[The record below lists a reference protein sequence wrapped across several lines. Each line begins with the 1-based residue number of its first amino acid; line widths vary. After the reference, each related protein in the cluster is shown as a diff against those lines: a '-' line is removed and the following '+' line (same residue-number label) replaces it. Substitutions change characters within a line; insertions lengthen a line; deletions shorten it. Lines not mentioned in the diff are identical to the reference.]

1 MATSPTS
8 RTERAEPRINPDL
21 DPDPETGATSTSG
34 DRSDFIRTPAPR
46 KSPIFWLVLLMVLVA
61 GAVFFYLWRQNASQP
76 PALATP
82 AATQPPA
89 AAEAAPAIR
98 HPIEDAQ
105 SAAAPNTEA
114 KPLPALMVS
123 DTTMQ
128 NTLADLF
135 GPASLGKV
143 FYEDAI
149 IHRFVTTVDNLPRKT
164 VPQRN
169 LPVKPIAG
177 PLVTS
182 TKDDNVS
189 ISADNASRYTPYV
202 QMAEAIDAKN
212 LVSAYVHFYPLI
224 QQDYRDL
231 GYPKGYF
238 NDRLIE
244 AIDDLLATPELKD
257 PLQVVQPK
265 ILYQYSDPELEAR
278 SAGQKIM
285 IRMGT
290 DNAAKIK
297 AKLQEIRRELTGPK
311 GSNPAGPK
319 QAQ

>member
-1 MATSPTS
+1 MATSPTD
-8 RTERAEPRINPDL
+8 RAEPRIEADF
-21 DPDPETGATSTSG
+21 DPEADATLPSG
-34 DRSDFIRTPAPR
+34 ERSNPLRTPAPR
-46 KSPIFWLVLLMVLVA
+46 KGPIVWLVLLMVLTA
-61 GAVFFYLWRQNASQP
+61 SAVFFYLWRQDTSQP
-76 PALATP
+76 TLAP
-82 AATQPPA
+82 PPTQPPA
-89 AAEAAPAIR
+89 AVEAAPAIR

-105 SAAAPNTEA
+105 GAAANPEA

-164 VPQRN
+164 IPSRN

-182 TKDDNVS
+182 AKDGNSVS
-189 ISADNASRYTPYV
+189 ISADNATRYKPYV
-202 QMAEAIDAKN
+202 QMAESIDAKN
-212 LVSAYVHFYPLI
+212 LVAAYVHFYPLI

-244 AIDDLLATPELKD
+244 AIDDLLAAPELTD

-265 ILYQYSDPELEAR
+265 VLYQYADPELEAR

-285 IRMGT
+285 IRMGNE
-290 DNAAKIK
+290 NAAKIK
-297 AKLQEIRRELTGPK
+297 AKLRDIRRELTGPEGTP
-311 GSNPAGPK
+311 GSK
-319 QAQ
+319 QAK

>member
-1 MATSPTS
+1 MSTSPTS
-8 RTERAEPRINPDL
+8 RTDRAEPRIDPDF
-21 DPDPETGATSTSG
+21 DPETDATLPPR
-34 DRSDFIRTPAPR
+34 DRSDSVRTTAPR
-46 KSPIFWLVLLMVLVA
+46 KGPIVWLVLLMLLA
-61 GAVFFYLWRQNASQP
+61 ASAVFFYLWRQNTSQQP
-76 PALATP
+76 
-82 AATQPPA
+82 PPA
-89 AAEAAPAIR
+89 APAAQPPVAAVAEPAIR

-105 SAAAPNTEA
+105 GAVASTES

-164 VPQRN
+164 IPSRN

-177 PLVTS
+177 PLATS
-182 TKDDNVS
+182 AKDDNIS
-189 ISADNASRYTPYV
+189 ISAENASRYTPYV
-202 QMAEAIDAKN
+202 RMAEAIDPKS

-244 AIDDLLATPELKD
+244 AIDDLLAAPESKD

-265 ILYQYSDPELEAR
+265 VLYQYADPELEAR

-285 IRMGT
+285 MRMGNE
-290 DNAAKIK
+290 NAAKVK
-297 AKLQEIRRELTGPK
+297 AKLQEIRRELTGPQGDPPGAK
-311 GSNPAGPK
+311 EAK
-319 QAQ
+319 

>member
-1 MATSPTS
+1 MASSPTS
-8 RTERAEPRINPDL
+8 GADRAEPRIDPAF
-21 DPDPETGATSTSG
+21 DPDTAGATLPSG
-34 DRSDFIRTPAPR
+34 EQSDFPRTAASR
-46 KSPIFWLVLLMVLVA
+46 KRPVIWLALLMVLA
-61 GAVFFYLWRQNASQP
+61 ASAVFFYLWRQNASQP
-76 PALATP
+76 PAPATP
-82 AATQPPA
+82 AVQAPVP
-89 AAEAAPAIR
+89 AEAAPAIR

-105 SAAAPNTEA
+105 GAAAANAET

-135 GPASLGKV
+135 GPAALGRV

-149 IHRFVTTVDNLPRKT
+149 IHRFVATVDNLPRKT
-164 VPQRN
+164 VPSRN

-177 PLVTS
+177 PLATS
-182 TKDDNVS
+182 AKGDNVS
-189 ISADNASRYTPYV
+189 ISADNASRYAAYV
-202 QMAEAIDAKN
+202 RIAEAIDAKN

-244 AIDDLLATPELKD
+244 AIDDLLAAPESKD
-257 PLQVVQPK
+257 PPQVIQPK
-265 ILYQYSDPELEAR
+265 VLYQYADPELEAR

-285 IRMGT
+285 IRMGNE
-290 DNAAKIK
+290 NAAKVK
-297 AKLQEIRRELTGPK
+297 AKLQEIRRELTGPQ
-311 GSNPAGPK
+311 SNPPASK
-319 QAQ
+319 ETK

>member
-1 MATSPTS
+1 MVTLS
-8 RTERAEPRINPDL
+8 TERAEPRIDPDL
-21 DPDPETGATSTSG
+21 DPGTGGPLPSEK
-34 DRSDFIRTPAPR
+34 RSDFIRTPAPR
-46 KSPIFWLVLLMVLVA
+46 KSLIVWLVLLMVLAA

-82 AATQPPA
+82 PPTRPQPAP
-89 AAEAAPAIR
+89 EAAPAIR
-98 HPIEDAQ
+98 HPIEDAP
-105 SAAAPNTEA
+105 SAAAPNVET

-164 VPQRN
+164 VPSRN

-182 TKDDNVS
+182 AKDDHVS

-212 LVSAYVHFYPLI
+212 LVSAYVRFYPLM
-224 QQDYRDL
+224 QQDYREL

-257 PLQVVQPK
+257 PPQVLQPK
-265 ILYQYSDPELEAR
+265 ILYQYADPELEAR

-285 IRMGT
+285 MRMGGE
-290 DNAAKIK
+290 NAAKLK
-297 AKLQEIRRELTGPK
+297 AKLREIRRELTGPN
-311 GSNPAGPK
+311 GSNQPPR
-319 QAQ
+319 

>member
-21 DPDPETGATSTSG
+21 DPETGATLTSG
-34 DRSDFIRTPAPR
+34 DRGDSIRTPPPR
-46 KSPIFWLVLLMVLVA
+46 RSPIVWLVLLMVLAA
-61 GAVFFYLWRQNASQP
+61 GAVFFYLWRQDTSQQ
-76 PALATP
+76 PALAP
-82 AATQPPA
+82 PPA
-89 AAEAAPAIR
+89 TKPPVAAEAAPAIR

-105 SAAAPNTEA
+105 GAAANTDT

-164 VPQRN
+164 IPSRN

-182 TKDDNVS
+182 AKDDNNVS
-189 ISADNASRYTPYV
+189 ISADNATRYRPYV
-202 QMAEAIDAKN
+202 QMAESIDAKN

-244 AIDDLLATPELKD
+244 AIDDLLAAPELTD

-265 ILYQYSDPELEAR
+265 VLYQYADPELEAR

-285 IRMGT
+285 IRMGNE
-290 DNAAKIK
+290 NAAKVK
-297 AKLQEIRRELTGPK
+297 AKLQEIRRELTGTQT
-311 GSNPAGPK
+311 NPPGFK
-319 QAQ
+319 QTK

>member
-1 MATSPTS
+1 MATPPTD
-8 RTERAEPRINPDL
+8 RAEPRIEADF
-21 DPDPETGATSTSG
+21 DPEADATLPTGDSL
-34 DRSDFIRTPAPR
+34 RTPAPR
-46 KSPIFWLVLLMVLVA
+46 KGPIVWLVLLMALA
-61 GAVFFYLWRQNASQP
+61 ASAVFFYLWRQNTSQQP
-76 PALATP
+76 PSAA
-82 AATQPPA
+82 AATQPPVA
-89 AAEAAPAIR
+89 AVAQPAIR

-105 SAAAPNTEA
+105 GAAAASTDT

-149 IHRFVTTVDNLPRKT
+149 IHRFVTSVDNLPRKT
-164 VPQRN
+164 IPSRN

-182 TKDDNVS
+182 AKDGNVS
-189 ISADNASRYTPYV
+189 ISADNSTRYKPYV
-202 QMAEAIDAKN
+202 QIAESIDAKN

-244 AIDDLLATPELKD
+244 AIDDLLAAPELTE

-265 ILYQYSDPELEAR
+265 VLYQYADPELEAR

-285 IRMGT
+285 IRMGNE
-290 DNAAKIK
+290 NAAKIK
-297 AKLQEIRRELTGPK
+297 AKLRDIRRELTVLE
-311 GSNPAGPK
+311 GSPGSK
-319 QAQ
+319 QAK

>member
-1 MATSPTS
+1 MSTSPTS
-8 RTERAEPRINPDL
+8 RTDRAEPRI
-21 DPDPETGATSTSG
+21 DPDFDPEADATLPSG
-34 DRSDFIRTPAPR
+34 ERSDSLRTTAPR
-46 KSPIFWLVLLMVLVA
+46 KGPIVWLVLLMVLA
-61 GAVFFYLWRQNASQP
+61 ASAVFFYLWRQNASQQ
-76 PALATP
+76 PAPATP
-82 AATQPPA
+82 AIQPPV

-98 HPIEDAQ
+98 HPIENAQ
-105 SAAAPNTEA
+105 GAAANTET

-164 VPQRN
+164 IPSRN

-177 PLVTS
+177 PLATS
-182 TKDDNVS
+182 AKDDNIS

-202 QMAEAIDAKN
+202 QMAESIDAKR

-244 AIDDLLATPELKD
+244 AIDDLLAAPEVKD
-257 PLQVVQPK
+257 SLQVVQPK
-265 ILYQYSDPELEAR
+265 VLYQYADPELEAR

-285 IRMGT
+285 IRMGNE
-290 DNAAKIK
+290 NAAKVK
-297 AKLQEIRRELTGPK
+297 AKLQEIRRELTSPQ
-311 GSNPAGPK
+311 GSPAGPQQSK
-319 QAQ
+319 

>member
-1 MATSPTS
+1 MATPP
-8 RTERAEPRINPDL
+8 TERTEPRIDPDL
-21 DPDPETGATSTSG
+21 DPETGATLPSEEH
-34 DRSDFIRTPAPR
+34 SDFIRTPAPR
-46 KSPIFWLVLLMVLVA
+46 KIPIVWLVLLMVLA
-61 GAVFFYLWRQNASQP
+61 ASAVFFYLWRQNASQQ

-82 AATQPPA
+82 PVTQPQP
-89 AAEAAPAIR
+89 AAEAAPVIR
-98 HPIEDAQ
+98 HPIEDAK
-105 SAAAPNTEA
+105 SAATPNAET

-164 VPQRN
+164 VPSRN

-177 PLVTS
+177 PLATS
-182 TKDDNVS
+182 AKDDNVS

-202 QMAEAIDAKN
+202 QMVEAIDAKN
-212 LVSAYVHFYPLI
+212 LVSAYVHFYPLM

-265 ILYQYSDPELEAR
+265 VLYQYADPELEAR

-285 IRMGT
+285 IRMGSE
-290 DNAAKIK
+290 NAAKIK
-297 AKLQEIRRELTGPK
+297 AKLKEIRRELTGPN
-311 GSNPAGPK
+311 GSNPAGSK

>member
-1 MATSPTS
+1 MATSPTD
-8 RTERAEPRINPDL
+8 RAEPRIEADF
-21 DPDPETGATSTSG
+21 DPEADATLPPG
-34 DRSDFIRTPAPR
+34 ERSNSLRTPAPR
-46 KSPIFWLVLLMVLVA
+46 KGPIVWLVLLMVLTA
-61 GAVFFYLWRQNASQP
+61 SAVFFYLWRQDTSQL
-76 PALATP
+76 PALAP
-82 AATQPPA
+82 APATQPPV
-89 AAEAAPAIR
+89 AAEAAPTIR

-105 SAAAPNTEA
+105 SAAANTDT

-169 LPVKPIAG
+169 LPVKPVAG

-189 ISADNASRYTPYV
+189 ISAENASRYTPYV
-202 QMAEAIDAKN
+202 EMAAAIDAKN
-212 LVSAYVHFYPLI
+212 LVAAYVRFYPLI

-257 PLQVVQPK
+257 PLQLVQPK
-265 ILYQYSDPELEAR
+265 VLYQYSDPELEAR

-285 IRMGT
+285 IRMGPE
-290 DNAAKIK
+290 NATKIK

-311 GSNPAGPK
+311 GGNPAGPK
-319 QAQ
+319 QTQ

>member
-1 MATSPTS
+1 MSTSSTS
-8 RTERAEPRINPDL
+8 HTDRAEPRI
-21 DPDPETGATSTSG
+21 DPDFDPEVDPTLPSG
-34 DRSDFIRTPAPR
+34 ERSDSLRRTAPW
-46 KSPIFWLVLLMVLVA
+46 KGPIVWLVLLMALA
-61 GAVFFYLWRQNASQP
+61 ASAVFFYPWRQNPPPQPAPAAPAIQP
-76 PALATP
+76 PV
-82 AATQPPA
+82 

-98 HPIEDAQ
+98 HPIENAQ
-105 SAAAPNTEA
+105 GAAANTET

-164 VPQRN
+164 IPSRN
-169 LPVKPIAG
+169 LPVKPIGG

-182 TKDDNVS
+182 SKDDNIS

-202 QMAEAIDAKN
+202 RMAESIDAKS

-244 AIDDLLATPELKD
+244 AIDDLLAAPEVKD
-257 PLQVVQPK
+257 SLQVVQPK
-265 ILYQYSDPELEAR
+265 VLYQYADPELEAR

-285 IRMGT
+285 IRMGN
-290 DNAAKIK
+290 DNAAKVK
-297 AKLQEIRRELTGPK
+297 AKLQEIRRELTSPQ
-311 GSNPAGPK
+311 GSPAGPQQSK
-319 QAQ
+319 

>member
-1 MATSPTS
+1 MSTSPTS
-8 RTERAEPRINPDL
+8 RTDRAEPRI
-21 DPDPETGATSTSG
+21 DPDFDPEADATLPSG
-34 DRSDFIRTPAPR
+34 ERSDSLRTTAPR
-46 KSPIFWLVLLMVLVA
+46 KGPIVWLVLLMVLA
-61 GAVFFYLWRQNASQP
+61 ASAVFFYLWRQNAPQQP
-76 PALATP
+76 APATP
-82 AATQPPA
+82 AIQPPV

-98 HPIEDAQ
+98 HPIENAQ
-105 SAAAPNTEA
+105 GAAANTET

-164 VPQRN
+164 IPSRN

-177 PLVTS
+177 TLATS
-182 TKDDNVS
+182 AKDDNIS

-202 QMAEAIDAKN
+202 RMAEAIDAKS

-244 AIDDLLATPELKD
+244 AIDDLLAAPESKD
-257 PLQVVQPK
+257 SLQVVQPK
-265 ILYQYSDPELEAR
+265 VLYQYADTELEAR

-285 IRMGT
+285 IRMGNE
-290 DNAAKIK
+290 NAAKVK
-297 AKLQEIRRELTGPK
+297 AKLQEIRRELTGPE
-311 GSNPAGPK
+311 GNPPGLK
-319 QAQ
+319 QGK

>member
-1 MATSPTS
+1 MATSPTD
-8 RTERAEPRINPDL
+8 RAEPRIEADF
-21 DPDPETGATSTSG
+21 DPEADATLPPG
-34 DRSDFIRTPAPR
+34 DSLRTPAPR
-46 KSPIFWLVLLMVLVA
+46 KGPIVWLVLLMVLA
-61 GAVFFYLWRQNASQP
+61 ASAVFFYLWRQDTSQQ
-76 PALATP
+76 PALVP
-82 AATQPPA
+82 PSTQPPA
-89 AAEAAPAIR
+89 AAEATPTIR

-105 SAAAPNTEA
+105 GAAANPEA

-164 VPQRN
+164 IPSRN

-182 TKDDNVS
+182 AKDGNVS
-189 ISADNASRYTPYV
+189 ISADNATRYKPYV
-202 QMAEAIDAKN
+202 QMAESIDAKN

-244 AIDDLLATPELKD
+244 AIDDLLAAPELTD

-265 ILYQYSDPELEAR
+265 VLYQYADPELEAR

-285 IRMGT
+285 IRMG
-290 DNAAKIK
+290 NENVAKVK
-297 AKLQEIRRELTGPK
+297 AKLRDIRRELTGPEGTP
-311 GSNPAGPK
+311 GSK
-319 QAQ
+319 QAK

>member
-1 MATSPTS
+1 MATSPTR
-8 RTERAEPRINPDL
+8 RTERAEPRIDPDL
-21 DPDPETGATSTSG
+21 DPETGATSTSG
-34 DRSDFIRTPAPR
+34 DGSDFIRTPAPR
-46 KSPIFWLVLLMVLVA
+46 RSPIVWLVLLMVLAA

-82 AATQPPA
+82 PATQPA

-105 SAAAPNTEA
+105 SASAPNAE

-202 QMAEAIDAKN
+202 QMATSIDAKN
-212 LVSAYVHFYPLI
+212 LVAAYVHFYPLI

-257 PLQVVQPK
+257 PLQVIQPK
-265 ILYQYSDPELEAR
+265 VLYQYSDPELEAR

-285 IRMGT
+285 IRMGAE
-290 DNAAKIK
+290 NATKIK

-311 GSNPAGPK
+311 GGDPASPK
-319 QAQ
+319 